1 MDARIQA
8 YLTKLTSEG
17 RSSHTLDNYGRDL
30 ARFED
35 FIQSK
40 QDARQPIDWGGI
52 KPNDVRQC
60 VAKLH
65 AKGMSGR
72 SIARCLSAIRG
83 LFNFLMREG
92 DVQANPAQDI
102 KAPKSEKKL
111 PSAMD
116 ADSLNFVLESKA
128 ETPAEIRDVTMLEL
142 LYATGL
148 RVSEMVSL
156 DIHDVNNGSA
166 NTVRVMGKGQ
176 KERDVFLGSKA
187 QQALSNWLA
196 VRGQFTK
203 SDDAEP
209 ALFLNQRGGRL
220 TARGVQQRLK
230 QLAIT
235 SGLDRHLHP
244 HMMRHS
250 FATHLLESSQNLRAV
265 QELLGHA
272 NISTTQVYTH
282 LDFQHLANTYDA
294 AHPRAKKS
302 KPKSS

>member
-8 YLTKLTSEG
+8 YLAKLTAEG
-17 RSSHTLDNYGRDL
+17 RSAHTLDNYARDL
-30 ARFED
+30 ARFEA
-35 FIQSK
+35 FVQSK
-40 QDARQPIDWGGI
+40 NDASHPIEWGNI

-65 AKGMSGR
+65 AKGLSGR

-116 ADSLNFVLESKA
+116 ADSLNFVLESQA
-128 ETPAEIRDVTMLEL
+128 DTPADIRDVTMLEL

-156 DIHDVNNGSA
+156 NVRDVGDGHTPSL
-166 NTVRVMGKGQ
+166 RVMGKGQ
-176 KERDVFLGSKA
+176 KERDVFLGKKA
-187 QQALSNWLA
+187 QTALSNWLA
-196 VRGQFTK
+196 VRGQFAK
-203 SDDAEP
+203 PDNAEP

-220 TARGVQQRLK
+220 TTRGVQQRLK

-250 FATHLLESSQNLRAV
+250 FATHLLESSQDLRAV

-294 AHPRAKKS
+294 AHPRAKKNR
-302 KPKSS
+302 K